1 MTIEPTAD
9 RPTDAEPSG
18 ADRVEAES
26 VSVVRG
32 AIGTAD
38 AGTIDV
44 QQGGIGQAN
53 ATDIAVSQGGIG
65 FARGGRVS
73 IEMGAVGAAI
83 GDDVRVTQ
91 GMSGIVAAQGEAIV
105 DQSFV
110 STLIADRV
118 TMRQPSGVVLLI
130 ARQVDGNVRPLLDW
144 RGAVAAGAVAGLVI
158 GLLRLGRR

>member
-9 RPTDAEPSG
+9 RPTDAAPSG